1 MTLSFTLE
9 TSAAELSTGKGFHMP
24 APGDTG
30 RRARRR
36 AIQPPD
42 MWGGEG
48 TFLARAPRT
57 FQLCFETETD
67 TIWARAEPRA
77 RLSPP

>member
-1 MTLSFTLE
+1 MLSFTLE

-42 MWGGEG
+42 MA
-48 TFLARAPRT
+48 ARAPFWRVLRER
-57 FQLCFETETD
+57 FNFALKLKL
-67 TIWARAEPRA
+67 IRSGRRAARA
-77 RLSPP
+77 SF